1 MSTTTTTSTQHTSSF
16 APSTFSAPQRKT
28 MSITQ
33 TYFLA
38 HKARAKLSSQAAR
51 PDHNL
56 RLLVGHAN
64 LLDTLMLE
72 LADAEREQESWFN
85 QSVRGASENNKA
97 AAAAPSQKA
106 DRHVQWAD
114 AVIEEPEEDWEADD
128 DSDDAS
134 SEVSSDYSDSDE
146 EEDEEDEV
154 YNEESPVSSLDDDDV
169 EEDLLMADAAPLRRV
184 SSHKAAAMLPA
195 DEADEDYEEV
205 EDDEASHAHLTLTRS
220 PSHSSVLSSPSSSTS
235 SSATHISSISSP
247 PELVI
252 EEDSDISSED
262 DESMPPSP
270 PAVTLQSFDQK
281 AAAAATTTTTTI
293 RAIPSSQQQDDD
305 DDEHDAFEHDSTAHY
320 YLPPRNPARGMTALS
335 VY

>member
-1 MSTTTTTSTQHTSSF
+1 MSTTTITYSSTKTSSF
-16 APSTFSAPQRKT
+16 APSSFSAPQRKT

-85 QSVRGASENNKA
+85 QSVRGANKA
-97 AAAAPSQKA
+97 QQSQQSAPKA

-114 AVIEEPEEDWEADD
+114 TVIEEPEEEWHADNDD
-128 DSDDAS
+128 DSDAS
-134 SEVSSDYSDSDE
+134 SDASSDYS
-146 EEDEEDEV
+146 
-154 YNEESPVSSLDDDDV
+154 ESDDDEFDDDF
-169 EEDLLMADAAPLRRV
+169 EQQSPASSIDDEDILMADAAPLRRV
-184 SSHKAAAMLPA
+184 NSNKAII
-195 DEADEDYEEV
+195 ETVDEDEYSTEEEEDE
-205 EDDEASHAHLTLTRS
+205 EDDEATHAHLTLTRS
-220 PSHSSVLSSPSSSTS
+220 PSHSASSLSSSPSSSLS
-235 SSATHISSISSP
+235 HISSP

-262 DESMPPSP
+262 DESSMPPSP
-270 PAVTLQSFDQK
+270 PAVALQSFDK
-281 AAAAATTTTTTI
+281 KTAAATTT
-293 RAIPSSQQQDDD
+293 AIKALASPQEDD
-305 DDEHDAFEHDSTAHY
+305 HDAFDDDSTAHY
-320 YLPPRNPARGMTALS
+320 YLPPRNPARLITALS